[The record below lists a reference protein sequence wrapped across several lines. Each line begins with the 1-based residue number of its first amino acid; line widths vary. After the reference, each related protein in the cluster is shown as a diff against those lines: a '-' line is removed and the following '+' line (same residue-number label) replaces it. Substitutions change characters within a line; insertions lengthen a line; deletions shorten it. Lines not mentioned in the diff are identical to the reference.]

1 MMLMKAALRFAALV
15 FAVLLCLTGLSCS
28 SQMHMTGGN
37 AWDMGIRS
45 GVVSH
50 YYGYSGVH

>member
-1 MMLMKAALRFAALV
+1 MKSMKTALKFTALAFAL
-15 FAVLLCLTGLSCS
+15 LLCLTSLSCS

-37 AWDMGIRS
+37 SWDMGIRS